1 MTSHVVWGL
10 VAVFSVI
17 GALGAAAVW
26 AFSSPR
32 FSTYRTATPVPIRVT
47 SAQRHTNIA
56 LNGALSLACYGV
68 AVGVASRWLHGA
80 EGVSIAVSA
89 LQVVGALLLYDVLYY
104 VMHRTMHRPAL
115 MRLVHGVHHRVR
127 YPTAQDSIYVHHAEL
142 VAGITLLLVS
152 VAVVGPVSTWAFL
165 AIVLIHGLIN
175 TIVHTNLV
183 FPHPLFAL
191 WNHWVMRHHRHHA
204 GHLDKNYATIFPFWD
219 RLAGTYA

>member
-1 MTSHVVWGL
+1 MTFHVVWGL
-10 VAVFSVI
+10 VVVFSVI
-17 GALGAAAVW
+17 GALGVAAVW

-32 FSTYRTATPVPIRVT
+32 FSTYRTARPVPIRVT
-47 SAQRHTNIA
+47 AAQRHTNIA
-56 LNGALSLACYGV
+56 LNGVLSLACYAV
-68 AVGVASRWLHGA
+68 ALGVASTWLHGA
-80 EGVSIAVSA
+80 EQVGLAVSA
-89 LQVVGALLLYDVLYY
+89 LQVIGALLLYDVMYY
-104 VMHRTMHRPAL
+104 AMHRTMHRPAL

-127 YPTAQDSIYVHHAEL
+127 YPIAQDSLYVHHAEL

-175 TIVHTNLV
+175 TIAHTNLV
-183 FPHPLFAL
+183 FPHRFFVL

>member
-1 MTSHVVWGL
+1 MTYHVVWGL
-10 VAVFSVI
+10 IVVFSVI
-17 GALGAAAVW
+17 GVLGAAAVW

-32 FSTYRTATPVPIRVT
+32 FGKYRTATPTPIRVT
-47 SAQRHTNIA
+47 TAQRHTNIA
-56 LNGALSLACYGV
+56 LNGVLSLACYAV
-68 AVGVASRWLHGA
+68 AVGVASTRLHGA
-80 EGVSIAVSA
+80 ERVSIVVSV

-127 YPTAQDSIYVHHAEL
+127 YPTAQDSLYLHHAEL

-175 TIVHTNLV
+175 MIVHTNLV

-219 RLAGTYA
+219 RLAGTHA